1 METTTLPAAVV
12 CPSCKVSARK
22 FGKDRKGNQR
32 FQCPKCRK
40 TVTDVPAAPLGVMRL
55 DMADAVRCLQLL
67 LEGMSVRATARCT
80 GNDRKT
86 VLALMLQIGEQCER
100 LLEGRIKGLP
110 VADVQCDEIWG
121 FVGMK
126 EKTRQR
132 EHRES
137 VDTGDA
143 YCFTAVER
151 HSKLVLAWHVGTRT
165 PEDAAYFAD
174 KLAIATSGEF
184 QISTDGFTPYTTAI
198 PGAMPH
204 SHFAQIIKQ
213 FSTKDDK
220 REARYSP
227 GTVIGTVKVPRHGSP
242 DMAKC
247 STSHV
252 ERHNL
257 TIRMQNRRMTRL
269 TNAFSK
275 KWANHQASLALTI
288 ASYNFCRPHITL
300 TDATACE
307 GKKKQ
312 PTTPAMAAGIADHP
326 WTLEEL
332 ILNSM
337 VVAPAQTKS

>member
-1 METTTLPAAVV
+1 MEPTATNLLCPACCVT
-12 CPSCKVSARK
+12 PRK
-22 FGKDRKGNQR
+22 HGKDAKGNQR
-32 FQCPKCRK
+32 YQCPKCLK
-40 TVTDVPAAPLGVMRL
+40 TVSDVPTGPLGHMRL
-55 DMADAVRCLQLL
+55 PLDKAVLCLQLIVEGNSLRSTTRIARVNLRTVIDL
-67 LEGMSVRATARCT
+67 L
-80 GNDRKT
+80 
-86 VLALMLQIGEQCER
+86 VLIGERCEAM
-100 LLEGRIKGLP
+100 LEGRIRGLA
-110 VADVQCDEIWG
+110 VVDVQCDEIWG
-121 FVGMK
+121 FVGEK
-126 EKTRQR
+126 EKTRLR
-132 EHRES
+132 KHPES

-143 YCFTAVER
+143 YCFTAIER
-151 HSKLVLAWHVGTRT
+151 HTKLMLAWHLGTRT
-165 PEDAAYFAD
+165 PEDTAYFAD
-174 KLAIATSGEF
+174 KLAVATSGEF

-242 DMAKC
+242 DMAKV

-288 ASYNFCRPHITL
+288 ASYNFVRPHQTL
-300 TDATACE
+300 TDANRTD
-307 GKKKQ
+307 GKKK
-312 PTTPAMAAGIADHP
+312 PMTPAMAAGLTDHP

-337 VVAPAQTKS
+337 VVAPVNRAQ